1 MTSFFRSLGRRIW
14 TWPEARFLGLSIAAV
29 ACLTVIPLSAPDG
42 EAPIWPTAPAEPA
55 LALALPG
62 ANEPQSA
69 APAEPAGS
77 ALPGEIRLQDQSPP
91 ASISAEP
98 GPTASD
104 TAASLGPTPDPAMD
118 EVNQYLWSVYER
130 TTTKR
135 DGTGDFTWKDIAAAA
150 RLGMSLG
157 DYVIGGMDRD
167 FRELLYR
174 AGLAMDAAGVRWT
187 ILSAFRDDYRQGL
200 ASGYK
205 ALTGDS
211 LHGGSATTGGYG
223 HGCAIDIV
231 DADAKSRVLWTWV
244 DANSTQLGLE
254 RPLPGLDP
262 AHVQPRGPWHENAA
276 ALRNDRLA
284 KAASEVAAV
293 AEPADL
299 STASPSD
306 ADMLCIGLHHHHYDP
321 TQAITGTP
329 PAVRSFKAAARAH
342 GLVRILRGGEKSRPR
357 ADGRLAARTGSSGES
372 RAAGRTESVNS
383 NSAKPAQ
390 RSKAAARS
398 LARPAPR
405 AIPHNA
411 GSA

>member
-1 MTSFFRSLGRRIW
+1 L
-14 TWPEARFLGLSIAAV
+14 LGLSIAAG
-29 ACLTVIPLSAPDG
+29 ACLLVTPLSGYDD
-42 EAPIWPTAPAEPA
+42 EALILETASAEPA
-55 LALALPG
+55 LPLALPG

-69 APAEPAGS
+69 AQPEPT
-77 ALPGEIRLQDQSPP
+77 GEIRPQDQSP
-91 ASISAEP
+91 ASSAAEP
-98 GPTASD
+98 GPTASNPVP
-104 TAASLGPTPDPAMD
+104 SLAPTPDPAMD

-223 HGCAIDIV
+223 HGCAIDII
-231 DADAKSRVLWTWV
+231 DADARSRVLWTWV
-244 DANSTQLGLE
+244 DANSTQLGLA

-262 AHVQPRGPWHENAA
+262 AHVQPRGPWHEIAA

-321 TQAITGTP
+321 TQAITSTP
-329 PAVRSFKAAARAH
+329 PAVASFKAAARAH
-342 GLVRILRGGEKSRPR
+342 GLVRVLRGGEKSRPR
-357 ADGRLAARTGSSGES
+357 ADGRLAARAGSSGES
-372 RAAGRTESVNS
+372 KSTSRTESAAS

-390 RSKAAARS
+390 HSKAAARS

>member
-1 MTSFFRSLGRRIW
+1 MTSFFRSSARRIW
-14 TWPEARFLGLSIAAV
+14 PRPEACFLSLSIAAG
-29 ACLTVIPLSAPDG
+29 ACLLVTPLSGYDD
-42 EAPIWPTAPAEPA
+42 EALILETASAEPA
-55 LALALPG
+55 LPLALPG

-69 APAEPAGS
+69 AQPEPTGS
-77 ALPGEIRLQDQSPP
+77 ALPGEIRPQEQSPA
-91 ASISAEP
+91 ASIAEP
-98 GPTASD
+98 GPTASNPVP
-104 TAASLGPTPDPAMD
+104 SLAPTPDPAMD

-244 DANSTQLGLE
+244 DANSTQLQLE

-262 AHVQPRGPWHENAA
+262 AHVQPRGPWHEIAA

-293 AEPADL
+293 AEPAAL

-321 TQAITGTP
+321 TQAITTTP
-329 PAVRSFKAAARAH
+329 PAVGSFKAAVRAH
-342 GLVRILRGGEKSRPR
+342 GLARILRGGEKSRPR

-372 RAAGRTESVNS
+372 KSASRTESVNS
-383 NSAKPAQ
+383 NSAKPGQ
-390 RSKAAARS
+390 RGKTAARS